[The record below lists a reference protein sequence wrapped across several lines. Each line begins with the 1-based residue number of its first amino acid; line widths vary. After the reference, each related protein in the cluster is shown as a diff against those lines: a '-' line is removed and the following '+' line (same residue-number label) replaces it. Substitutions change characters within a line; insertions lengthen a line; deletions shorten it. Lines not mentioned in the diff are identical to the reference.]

1 MTLIKKKIKNKQ
13 YGHDLNFFIFFFLLP
28 CSNRSSSISTQ
39 KLFQWVAYQLSRS
52 VVSDFVTPWTA
63 ARQASLSI
71 STPGV
76 HSDSRPSSLWCHPAI
91 SSLVVP
97 FSSCPQS
104 LPASGS
110 LPMNPFFASSG
121 QSIGVSASASV
132 LSMNIQDWFP
142 LRLTGLISLQS
153 FLTIAM

>member
-1 MTLIKKKIKNKQ
+1 MDMTWISL
-13 YGHDLNFFIFFFLLP
+13 FFFFLLP

-76 HSDSRPSSLWCHPAI
+76 YTNSCPSSLWYHPAV
-91 SSLVVP
+91 SSFVVP
-97 FSSCPQS
+97 FSSCLQS
-104 LPASGS
+104 FPASGS